1 MLRDMTLDEHLTIEE
16 ILAEANAYGLKA
28 EVQATANKLL
38 LEGYDYESAY
48 TMAFHEWCK

>member
-38 LEGYDYESAY
+38 NDGYDYESAY